1 MKYSNRALWEI
12 FYPLIVT
19 LAVVPLI
26 FFSPIYSY
34 LNFEKLAEVGVSIFG
49 VFIGFFITVL
59 TILNSIENEYIRSL
73 KKEGN
78 FHLLGNYLKHAIWPS
93 LYSIIFSV
101 LYLFVFS
108 GIEKDWIFYF
118 ELLFTSVVVYSIM
131 TSFRFISVFL
141 KLTIK

>member
-1 MKYSNRALWEI
+1 MKYTNRALWEI

-19 LAVVPLI
+19 LAVVPFI
-26 FFSPIYSY
+26 FFSPIYNY
-34 LNFEKLAEVGVSIFG
+34 LDFDKLAEVGVSIFG
-49 VFIGFFITVL
+49 IFIGFFITVL
-59 TILNSIENEYIRSL
+59 TIINSIENEYIRSL

-93 LYSIIFSV
+93 LYSIILSILYVFIFSK
-101 LYLFVFS
+101 
-108 GIEKDWIFYF
+108 IDKDWVFYF
-118 ELLFTSVVVYSIM
+118 EFLFTSVVVYSTM